1 MQRRLP
7 NMRPD
12 YLVQQREI
20 KEKKLAEATEYDQ
33 KMKLIGINAN
43 WSEKNQKFQVQNAKR
58 RNEQRMRS
66 EIENT
71 YEEIKMRRKVRLQE
85 LYVLEMDMY
94 EKELAAKGLSIVK
107 ERYKYKIKIL
117 FLSVIILLY
126 YFS

>member
-1 MQRRLP
+1 
-7 NMRPD
+7 MRPD

-20 KEKKLAEATEYDQ
+20 QERKLAEATEYDT

-58 RNEQRMRS
+58 RNEQRMRN

-71 YEEIKMRRKVRLQE
+71 YEEIKMRRRVRLRE

-107 ERYKYKIKIL
+107 ER
-117 FLSVIILLY
+117 
-126 YFS
+126 

>member
-7 NMRPD
+7 GMRPD

-20 KEKKLAEATEYDQ
+20 QERKLAEATEYDQ

-71 YEEIKMRRKVRLQE
+71 YEEIKMRRRVRLRE

-94 EKELAAKGLSIVK
+94 EKELAEKGLSIVK
-107 ERYKYKIKIL
+107 ER
-117 FLSVIILLY
+117 
-126 YFS
+126 

>member
-7 NMRPD
+7 GMRPD

-20 KEKKLAEATEYDQ
+20 QERKLAEATEYDQ

-58 RNEQRMRS
+58 RNEQRMRN

-71 YEEIKMRRKVRLQE
+71 KKKKKMRRRVRLRE
-85 LYVLEMDMY
+85 LYIIEMEMY
-94 EKELAAKGLSIVK
+94 EKELAQKGLSIVK
-107 ERYKYKIKIL
+107 ER
-117 FLSVIILLY
+117 
-126 YFS
+126 

>member
-7 NMRPD
+7 GMRPD

-20 KEKKLAEATEYDQ
+20 QERKLAEATEYDQ

-43 WSEKNQKFQVQNAKR
+43 WSEKNQKFQVQNAKK

-71 YEEIKMRRKVRLQE
+71 YEEIKMRRRVRLRE

-94 EKELAAKGLSIVK
+94 EKELAEKGLSIVK
-107 ERYKYKIKIL
+107 ER
-117 FLSVIILLY
+117 
-126 YFS
+126 

>member
-7 NMRPD
+7 GMRPD

-20 KEKKLAEATEYDQ
+20 QERKLAEANEYDQ

-58 RNEQRMRS
+58 RNEQRMRN

-71 YEEIKMRRKVRLQE
+71 YEEIKMRRRVRLRE

-107 ERYKYKIKIL
+107 ER
-117 FLSVIILLY
+117 
-126 YFS
+126 

>member
-7 NMRPD
+7 GMRPD

-20 KEKKLAEATEYDQ
+20 QERKLAEATEYDQ

-71 YEEIKMRRKVRLQE
+71 YEEIKMRRRVRLRE
-85 LYVLEMDMY
+85 LYIIEMEMY
-94 EKELAAKGLSIVK
+94 EKELAQKGLSIVK
-107 ERYKYKIKIL
+107 ER
-117 FLSVIILLY
+117 
-126 YFS
+126 

>member
-7 NMRPD
+7 GMRPD

-20 KEKKLAEATEYDQ
+20 QERKLAEATEYDQ

-58 RNEQRMRS
+58 RNEQRMRN

-71 YEEIKMRRKVRLQE
+71 YEEIKMRRRVRLRE

-107 ERYKYKIKIL
+107 
-117 FLSVIILLY
+117 
-126 YFS
+126 

>member
-1 MQRRLP
+1 MERRLP

-12 YLVQQREI
+12 YLVAQREVQQ
-20 KEKKLAEATEYDQ
+20 KKLDDATEYDT

-58 RNEQRMRS
+58 RNEQRMRN

-71 YEEIKMRRKVRLQE
+71 YEEIKMRRRVRLRE

-107 ERYKYKIKIL
+107 ER
-117 FLSVIILLY
+117 
-126 YFS
+126 

>member
-7 NMRPD
+7 GMRPD

-20 KEKKLAEATEYDQ
+20 QERKLAEATEYDQ

-58 RNEQRMRS
+58 RNEQRMRN

-71 YEEIKMRRKVRLQE
+71 YDEIKMRRKVRLQE
-85 LYVLEMDMY
+85 LYVIEMEMY
-94 EKELAAKGLSIVK
+94 EKELAQKGLSIVK
-107 ERYKYKIKIL
+107 ER
-117 FLSVIILLY
+117 
-126 YFS
+126 

>member
-7 NMRPD
+7 GMRPD

-20 KEKKLAEATEYDQ
+20 QERKLAEATEYDQ
-33 KMKLIGINAN
+33 KMKLIGINAD
-43 WSEKNQKFQVQNAKR
+43 WSEKNQKFQVQNAKK
-58 RNEQRMRS
+58 RNEQRMRN

-107 ERYKYKIKIL
+107 ER
-117 FLSVIILLY
+117 
-126 YFS
+126 

>member
-7 NMRPD
+7 GMRPD

-20 KEKKLAEATEYDQ
+20 QERKIADATEYDQ
-33 KMKLIGINAN
+33 KMKLIGINTT

-58 RNEQRMRS
+58 RNEQRMRN

-71 YEEIKMRRKVRLQE
+71 YEEIKMRRRVRLRE

-107 ERYKYKIKIL
+107 ER
-117 FLSVIILLY
+117 
-126 YFS
+126 

>member
-7 NMRPD
+7 GMRPD
-12 YLVQQREI
+12 YLIQQREI
-20 KEKKLAEATEYDQ
+20 QEKKISDATEYDQ
-33 KMKLIGINAN
+33 KMKIIGINTT

-58 RNEQRMRS
+58 RNEQRMRN

-71 YEEIKMRRKVRLQE
+71 YEEIKMRRRVRLQE

-107 ERYKYKIKIL
+107 ER
-117 FLSVIILLY
+117 
-126 YFS
+126 

>member
-7 NMRPD
+7 GMRPD
-12 YLVQQREI
+12 YLIQQREMQ
-20 KEKKLAEATEYDQ
+20 ERKLAEATEYDQ

-43 WSEKNQKFQVQNAKR
+43 WSEKNQKFQVQNAKK

-71 YEEIKMRRKVRLQE
+71 YEEIKMRRRVRLRE
-85 LYVLEMDMY
+85 LYIIEMDMY

-107 ERYKYKIKIL
+107 E
-117 FLSVIILLY
+117 S
-126 YFS
+126 

>member
-12 YLVQQREI
+12 YLVQQREVQQR
-20 KEKKLAEATEYDQ
+20 KLAEATEYDQ
-33 KMKLIGINAN
+33 KMKIIGINAS
-43 WSEKNQKFQVQNAKR
+43 WSEKNQKFKVQNEKR

-71 YEEIKMRRKVRLQE
+71 YDEIKMRRKVRLQE
-85 LYVLEMDMY
+85 LYVIEMEMY

-107 ERYKYKIKIL
+107 ER
-117 FLSVIILLY
+117 
-126 YFS
+126 

>member
-7 NMRPD
+7 GMRPD

-20 KEKKLAEATEYDQ
+20 QERKLAEATEYDQ

-71 YEEIKMRRKVRLQE
+71 YEEIKMRRKVRLRE
-85 LYVLEMDMY
+85 LYIIEMEMY
-94 EKELAAKGLSIVK
+94 EKELAQKGLSIVK
-107 ERYKYKIKIL
+107 ER
-117 FLSVIILLY
+117 
-126 YFS
+126 

>member
-7 NMRPD
+7 GMRPD
-12 YLVQQREI
+12 YLVQHREI
-20 KEKKLAEATEYDQ
+20 QERKLAEATEYDQ

-58 RNEQRMRS
+58 RNEQRMRN

-71 YEEIKMRRKVRLQE
+71 YEEIKMRRRVRLRE
-85 LYVLEMDMY
+85 LYIIEMDMY

-107 ERYKYKIKIL
+107 ER
-117 FLSVIILLY
+117 
-126 YFS
+126 

>member
-7 NMRPD
+7 GMRPD
-12 YLVQQREI
+12 YLIQQREI
-20 KEKKLAEATEYDQ
+20 QERKLAEATEYDQ
-33 KMKLIGINAN
+33 KMRLIGINAN

-71 YEEIKMRRKVRLQE
+71 YEEIKMRRRVRLQE

-107 ERYKYKIKIL
+107 ER
-117 FLSVIILLY
+117 
-126 YFS
+126 

>member
-7 NMRPD
+7 GMRPD
-12 YLVQQREI
+12 YLIQQREI
-20 KEKKLAEATEYDQ
+20 QERKIADATEYDQ
-33 KMKLIGINAN
+33 KMKIIGINTT

-58 RNEQRMRS
+58 RNEQRMRN

-71 YEEIKMRRKVRLQE
+71 YEEIKMRRRVRLRE

-107 ERYKYKIKIL
+107 ER
-117 FLSVIILLY
+117 
-126 YFS
+126 

>member
-7 NMRPD
+7 GMRPD

-20 KEKKLAEATEYDQ
+20 QERKIADATEYDQ
-33 KMKLIGINAN
+33 KMKLIGINTT

-58 RNEQRMRS
+58 RNEQRMRN

-71 YEEIKMRRKVRLQE
+71 YEEIKMRRRVRLRE

-94 EKELAAKGLSIVK
+94 EKELATKGLSIVK
-107 ERYKYKIKIL
+107 ER
-117 FLSVIILLY
+117 
-126 YFS
+126 